1 MNNSHDRAGACWSV
15 PAIVHADAAAQHWHS
30 VLRQQR
36 GVQPSIGKVAE
47 SIARPG
53 LAGAPAPL
61 QEFRPAG
68 VPNTRVT
75 DYDNGWDIPSATIGG
90 VARLQ
95 DMCTA
100 GDGERLHR
108 LEGASSF
115 AYDGDVGRGV
125 HGGWVPA
132 EPAGVDSAACVGDHR
147 VHRVGFREG
156 SAQWRRHAAA
166 AADRDEARGLMRAEH
181 ERAARYFG
189 RKDEAAEVVEAA
201 EARAT
206 LKERERGA
214 VATDRHR
221 RASVNPV
228 YCAADAT
235 IPALCMAHA
244 LVGRLRWLLVLS
256 DDAAAAADVLSA
268 RALLAGALRSAS
280 YLRPWLF
287 TLPRVEEEAVL
298 LPGRGCVLHGGT
310 VNGWTRRGER
320 LDGQPQ
326 ERGNM
331 SGWTRRE
338 VGKRTGN
345 SGDPIHFVE
354 ATCDSNECRKL
365 PMPERST
372 LDEAACLGPVAHLDD
387 PRVNMGAAWPQ
398 ARGSRYGSRA
408 PAFVLSYGALHVLM
422 GGDPTSVAAGM
433 TMVEAPD
440 GSGRLM
446 PKPPNIFPRHP
457 AQGVV
462 KHALKPCL
470 GRLLCPFGA
479 EACAT
484 RPAQARS
491 RVTGA
496 CDVRRDQRDDCRSC
510 GDGMHAQ
517 VACCLALAG
526 VYATYS

>member
-1 MNNSHDRAGACWSV
+1 MVGFYRPLMNNSHDRAGACWSV

-206 LKERERGA
+206 LQERERGA

-221 RASVNPV
+221 RASVNPM

-235 IPALCMAHA
+235 IPSAAERAEAERVMAT
-244 LVGRLRWLLVLS
+244 GRGYRPGS
-256 DDAAAAADVLSA
+256 AAARRAAGG
-268 RALLAGALRSAS
+268 LLEAPGS
-280 YLRPWLF
+280 Y
-287 TLPRVEEEAVL
+287 
-298 LPGRGCVLHGGT
+298 
-310 VNGWTRRGER
+310 
-320 LDGQPQ
+320 
-326 ERGNM
+326 
-331 SGWTRRE
+331 
-338 VGKRTGN
+338 
-345 SGDPIHFVE
+345 
-354 ATCDSNECRKL
+354 
-365 PMPERST
+365 
-372 LDEAACLGPVAHLDD
+372 
-387 PRVNMGAAWPQ
+387 
-398 ARGSRYGSRA
+398 RGS
-408 PAFVLSYGALHVLM
+408 H
-422 GGDPTSVAAGM
+422 
-433 TMVEAPD
+433 
-440 GSGRLM
+440 SGRLGAAEEA
-446 PKPPNIFPRHP
+446 RA
-457 AQGVV
+457 AQQ
-462 KHALKPCL
+462 
-470 GRLLCPFGA
+470 R
-479 EACAT
+479 EAA
-484 RPAQARS
+484 
-491 RVTGA
+491 
-496 CDVRRDQRDDCRSC
+496 
-510 GDGMHAQ
+510 
-517 VACCLALAG
+517 ALAVARREEARRREEAEHELRRAQHEITAERLNQQPERLG
-526 VYATYS
+526 YMERVAARKQINFKLNMALAEW

>member
-1 MNNSHDRAGACWSV
+1 M
-15 PAIVHADAAAQHWHS
+15 
-30 VLRQQR
+30 
-36 GVQPSIGKVAE
+36 
-47 SIARPG
+47 
-53 LAGAPAPL
+53 
-61 QEFRPAG
+61 
-68 VPNTRVT
+68 
-75 DYDNGWDIPSATIGG
+75 
-90 VARLQ
+90 
-95 DMCTA
+95 
-100 GDGERLHR
+100 
-108 LEGASSF
+108 
-115 AYDGDVGRGV
+115 
-125 HGGWVPA
+125 
-132 EPAGVDSAACVGDHR
+132 
-147 VHRVGFREG
+147 
-156 SAQWRRHAAA
+156 
-166 AADRDEARGLMRAEH
+166 
-181 ERAARYFG
+181 
-189 RKDEAAEVVEAA
+189 
-201 EARAT
+201 
-206 LKERERGA
+206 
-214 VATDRHR
+214 
-221 RASVNPV
+221 
-228 YCAADAT
+228 
-235 IPALCMAHA
+235 
-244 LVGRLRWLLVLS
+244 
-256 DDAAAAADVLSA
+256 
-268 RALLAGALRSAS
+268 
-280 YLRPWLF
+280 
-287 TLPRVEEEAVL
+287 L
-298 LPGRGCVLHGGT
+298 LPGQRGCVLHGGT

-320 LDGQPQ
+320 LDDQ
-326 ERGNM
+326 ERGNR

-365 PMPERST
+365 PERST

-526 VYATYS
+526 VYATYTRPHARLSAEPVTLQPEPEAVERAER

>member
-1 MNNSHDRAGACWSV
+1 
-15 PAIVHADAAAQHWHS
+15 
-30 VLRQQR
+30 
-36 GVQPSIGKVAE
+36 
-47 SIARPG
+47 
-53 LAGAPAPL
+53 
-61 QEFRPAG
+61 
-68 VPNTRVT
+68 
-75 DYDNGWDIPSATIGG
+75 
-90 VARLQ
+90 
-95 DMCTA
+95 
-100 GDGERLHR
+100 
-108 LEGASSF
+108 
-115 AYDGDVGRGV
+115 
-125 HGGWVPA
+125 
-132 EPAGVDSAACVGDHR
+132 
-147 VHRVGFREG
+147 
-156 SAQWRRHAAA
+156 
-166 AADRDEARGLMRAEH
+166 
-181 ERAARYFG
+181 
-189 RKDEAAEVVEAA
+189 
-201 EARAT
+201 
-206 LKERERGA
+206 
-214 VATDRHR
+214 
-221 RASVNPV
+221 
-228 YCAADAT
+228 
-235 IPALCMAHA
+235 
-244 LVGRLRWLLVLS
+244 
-256 DDAAAAADVLSA
+256 
-268 RALLAGALRSAS
+268 
-280 YLRPWLF
+280 
-287 TLPRVEEEAVL
+287 
-298 LPGRGCVLHGGT
+298 
-310 VNGWTRRGER
+310 
-320 LDGQPQ
+320 
-326 ERGNM
+326 M

-398 ARGSRYGSRA
+398 ARGSRYGSRYGSRA

-526 VYATYS
+526 VYATYTRPHARLSAEPVTLQPGPEAVEERAELG